1 MIVVAGGVL
10 KRVSKLPGQRSWFWL
25 VLVIMI
31 VCGIPGLANAT
42 PTADFTYT
50 FLAADWVQF
59 DGSPSSDPAGIAV
72 YSWNFDEQ
80 APDITSTDPV
90 INHTFTYPTTY
101 HVTLRVTSKTSPL
114 ETGTITKSVE
124 VVYPICTPPAC
135 TPPGVYACPGRCPG
149 GCGTVCETKT
159 PLGIG
164 PVVVALA
171 GVVMVHLLRRR
182 ERR

>member
-1 MIVVAGGVL
+1 MMDGIL
-10 KRVSKLPGQRSWFWL
+10 RRVSKMPEQRSLYWIL
-25 VLVIMI
+25 IVIMI

-42 PTADFTYT
+42 PKADFTYR

-72 YSWNFDEQ
+72 YSWHFDEQ
-80 APDITSTDPV
+80 APEISSTDPV

-101 HVTLRVTSKTSPL
+101 HVTLRVTSKASPP
-114 ETGTITKSVE
+114 ETGNITKSVE
-124 VVYPICTPPAC
+124 VVYMICTPPAC
-135 TPPGVYACPGRCPG
+135 PPPGVYACPDRCPG

-171 GVVMVHLLRRR
+171 GVVILLLRRR
-182 ERR
+182 VR